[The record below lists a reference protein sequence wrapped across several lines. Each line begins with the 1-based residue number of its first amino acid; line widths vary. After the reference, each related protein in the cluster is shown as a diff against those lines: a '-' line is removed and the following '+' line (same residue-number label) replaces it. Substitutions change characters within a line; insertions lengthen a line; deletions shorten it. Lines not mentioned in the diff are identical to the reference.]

1 MTVYSLYILECM
13 KYLKRHP
20 EKFTKCTDV
29 PETEKLSVKTRAR
42 KANICEND
50 LYYINCRLNVSNQ
63 NPDVM
68 IPRIFNALPIN
79 VKLINDDKEF
89 ICKIREIALQRQ
101 FYDMDEFFV
110 CNFESA

>member
-1 MTVYSLYILECM
+1 
-13 KYLKRHP
+13 
-20 EKFTKCTDV
+20 
-29 PETEKLSVKTRAR
+29 
-42 KANICEND
+42 
-50 LYYINCRLNVSNQ
+50 
-63 NPDVM
+63 M